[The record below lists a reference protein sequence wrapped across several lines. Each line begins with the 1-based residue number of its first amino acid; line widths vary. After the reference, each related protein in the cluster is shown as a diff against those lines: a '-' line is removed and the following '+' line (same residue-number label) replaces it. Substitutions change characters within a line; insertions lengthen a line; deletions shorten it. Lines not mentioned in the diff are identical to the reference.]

1 MVGAGLV
8 ITGAGLVQWS
18 AALVIPVFA
27 AIGPPATSGWR
38 FLSGAIVLLAFSR
51 PRLRLWSREQWL
63 GALIL
68 GVAMAFMNMCFYQ
81 AISRIPLGGAVAIEY
96 LGPFLVAALGKR
108 SWRHLVFVLMAG
120 LGVVA
125 LARPGG
131 TLNLL
136 GIIFALGA
144 SAGWA
149 VYAFASHR
157 VGKLSTGFDG
167 LAVSMSLAA
176 LVTLPFSVHTAPF
189 LLSHPNTLLRIGLVG
204 FMATAL
210 GYAAE
215 MQALR
220 ILKPAIVSVL
230 LAFDPAVAFF
240 FGWLLLAQRM
250 TFWDVVGLLCVVVA
264 GVGVTLDNAEGERI
278 NSVG

>member
-1 MVGAGLV
+1 MLHANSMMGAGLV

-108 SWRHLVFVLMAG
+108 SWRHLVFVLLAG

-144 SAGWA
+144 RAG
-149 VYAFASHR
+149 S
-157 VGKLSTGFDG
+157 GGQPG
-167 LAVSMSLAA
+167 
-176 LVTLPFSVHTAPF
+176 
-189 LLSHPNTLLRIGLVG
+189 
-204 FMATAL
+204 
-210 GYAAE
+210 
-215 MQALR
+215 
-220 ILKPAIVSVL
+220 
-230 LAFDPAVAFF
+230 
-240 FGWLLLAQRM
+240 
-250 TFWDVVGLLCVVVA
+250 
-264 GVGVTLDNAEGERI
+264 
-278 NSVG
+278 